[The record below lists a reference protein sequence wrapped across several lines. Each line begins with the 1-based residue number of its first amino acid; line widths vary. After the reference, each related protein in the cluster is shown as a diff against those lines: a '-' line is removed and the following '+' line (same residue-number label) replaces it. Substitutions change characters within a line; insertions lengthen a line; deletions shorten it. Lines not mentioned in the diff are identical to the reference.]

1 MYSYII
7 EFADEPTMIIHN
19 IDFARYDQRNHMFYF
34 FCCATRDVIKIK
46 QERVISISLDQPGVD
61 RRCEDA

>member
-7 EFADEPTMIIHN
+7 ELADEPTIILHN
-19 IDFARYDQRNHMFYF
+19 IDFVRYDQRNHMFYF
-34 FCCATRDVIKIK
+34 FDCATRDVIKIK
-46 QERVISISLDQPGVD
+46 QERVISITLDQPGVD